1 MTADEVIGRNL
12 IAEKDVPLFKY
23 ASPAAPVVGVVPKGN
38 SFGPVYSY
46 LNKPDG
52 IYWMFDYTIPG
63 QAPGAYYAEHKP
75 QYWKLSATGAGG
87 NSNVTI
93 TPGGLPKW
101 AVPAGL
107 AVLALVLL
115 K

>member
-1 MTADEVIGRNL
+1 MTAADVIGKYL
-12 IAEKDVPLFKY
+12 IAEMDVPVL
-23 ASPAAPVVGVVPKGN
+23 ATPGGAPIGLVQKGIVV
-38 SFGPVYSY
+38 GPVYSWIETNGK
-46 LNKPDG
+46 L
-52 IYWMFDYTIPG
+52 YWMFDYTIPG
-63 QAPGAYYAEHKP
+63 KAPGAYYAEHKP

-93 TPGGLPKW
+93 APGGLPKW

-107 AVLALVLL
+107 GVLALLLL

>member
-1 MTADEVIGRNL
+1 MTAADVIGKYL
-12 IAEKDVPLFKY
+12 IAELEVPVS
-23 ASPAAPVVGVVPKGN
+23 ATPGGTPVGVVQKGIVV
-38 SFGPVYSY
+38 GPVYSWVEKNGR
-46 LNKPDG
+46 L
-52 IYWMFDYTIPG
+52 YWMFDYTIPG
-63 QAPGAYYAEHKP
+63 QSPGAYYAEHRP
-75 QYWKLSATGAGG
+75 QFWKLSATGAGG